1 MAKKAATPAT
11 ITLKHLAAALAEEH
25 DLSKKAAEAILT
37 DMVGK
42 IAKHLKKGERV
53 RIVGLGILQVRKRA
67 ARTGPQPR
75 HRRADPDQGQ
85 QEGRLPRRQ
94 GTQGS
99 RLSRR
104 SPIAPKAPFRR
115 GPGMALFCYRALPLP
130 SFSDRHAG
138 LALTFT
144 HDVTERF
151 LRYVVIDT
159 QSDPASPT
167 CPSTEKQKNLGR
179 LLASELQAIGLTD
192 AHLDEHGYVYAT
204 IPANT
209 DKKVPVIC
217 FCSHMDTSPDCT
229 GANVK
234 PQIVRNYQ
242 GGDIVLPAD
251 PTQVIRAADHPAL
264 ADQIGHDIITTDG
277 TTLLGADNKAGLAEI
292 MDAARFLV
300 QNPDIKH
307 GTIKILFTPDEEIGR
322 GVDKVDLKKLG
333 ADFAYT
339 MDGETAGNIEDET
352 FSADGATIT
361 IEGVS
366 THPGFAKG
374 KMEHAIKIAAA
385 IVDRLPRDTCSPET
399 TEGKEGFLHPIGI
412 TGALEKATIGFIVR
426 DFTDEGLQ
434 QKEALLEGIVKEVMK
449 DYPRSTYRMEVK
461 AQYRNMKQ
469 VIDRHP
475 ETVDYAIEAIRR
487 AGLTPVRSSIRGG
500 TDGSRLSFMGLP
512 CPNIF
517 AGEHAF
523 HSRLEWVSRQD
534 MEKAA
539 ETIVHLAMIWE
550 ERA

>member
-1 MAKKAATPAT
+1 MPA
-11 ITLKHLAAALAEEH
+11 
-25 DLSKKAAEAILT
+25 S
-37 DMVGK
+37 
-42 IAKHLKKGERV
+42 
-53 RIVGLGILQVRKRA
+53 
-67 ARTGPQPR
+67 
-75 HRRADPDQGQ
+75 
-85 QEGRLPRRQ
+85 
-94 GTQGS
+94 
-99 RLSRR
+99 
-104 SPIAPKAPFRR
+104 
-115 GPGMALFCYRALPLP
+115 
-130 SFSDRHAG
+130 
-138 LALTFT
+138 ALTFT

-179 LLASELQAIGLTD
+179 LLVSELLAIGLTD
-192 AHLDEHGYVYAT
+192 AHLDEHGYVYAM

-234 PQIVRNYQ
+234 PQIARNYQ

-292 MDAARFLV
+292 MDAARFLF

-322 GVDKVDLKKLG
+322 GVDKVDLKKIG

-399 TEGKEGFLHPIGI
+399 TEGKGGFLHPIGI

-426 DFTDEGLQ
+426 DFTDQGLQ
-434 QKEALLEGIVKEVMK
+434 EKEALLEEIVKAVMM

-469 VIDRHP
+469 VIDRYP